1 MKKILVAGCLTLLAI
16 AIIDCSIVTRDSES
30 DLDLQVVHQNDLI
43 ADEVKDKDTPQ
54 KRNKDKVKKS
64 KHKCNEMMSKC
75 PICNTLEPEGKL
87 KLLRFLWF

>member
-1 MKKILVAGCLTLLAI
+1 MNKILVTGCFAFLAI
-16 AIIDCSIVTRDSES
+16 AIIDCSIVTRNGDS

-54 KRNKDKVKKS
+54 KRNDDKVKKS

-75 PICNTLEPEGKL
+75 PICNTLEPEGRL
-87 KLLRFLWF
+87 KIISLL